1 MNRVYNFSA
10 GPSML
15 PVPVLQKAQADLL
28 DYHGSGMSV
37 MEMSHRS
44 KWFDEIIQNTE
55 AGIRKVL
62 NVPDNYKIGFFQGGA
77 TQQFA
82 MVPLNFMTTG
92 TADYLVTG
100 NFSKKAAEEAA
111 KFGTARIAA
120 SSKDKNFTY
129 IPDVK
134 AIAYDP
140 NASYIHICQNN
151 TIFGT
156 TYKDVPQVDGIPLV
170 ADMSSMIFSEPTDVS
185 KYGCIYF
192 GVQKN
197 VAPAGMAIAIIR
209 DDLLGKSAKGIPAE
223 KIPTMMNYT
232 PLLDKDSMYNT
243 PPCWCIYMT
252 GLVMDYLQNEVGG
265 LEEMAKINHAKA
277 KVLYDYLDGQDF
289 YNNPVQP
296 EYRSMMNVTFT
307 SPNPDMDKKFC
318 AAATEAGFVNLKGH
332 RLVGGMR
339 SSIYNAMP
347 AQGVNDLVDFM
358 EKFRKENA

>member
-1 MNRVYNFSA
+1 MARVYNFSA

-15 PVPVLQKAQADLL
+15 PEAVLKTAQAELL

-44 KWFDEIIQNTE
+44 KWFDEIITNTE
-55 AGIRKVL
+55 AAMRRVL
-62 NVPDNYKIGFFQGGA
+62 NIPDNYKIGFFQGGA

-120 SSKDKNFTY
+120 SSKDRNFTY
-129 IPDVK
+129 IPDVQ
-134 AIAYDP
+134 AIDYDP
-140 NASYIHICQNN
+140 QASYIHICQNN

-156 TYKDVPQVDGIPLV
+156 RYTEVPQVDGIPLI
-170 ADMSSMIFSEPTDVS
+170 ADMSSMICSEPVDVR
-185 KYGCIYF
+185 KYGVIYF

-197 VAPAGMAIAIIR
+197 IAPAGMAVAIVR
-209 DDLLGKSAKGIPAE
+209 EDLLGRSARGLTPE
-223 KIPTMMNYT
+223 QIPTMMNYT
-232 PLLDKDSMYNT
+232 TLLKAGSMYNT

-252 GLVMDYLQNEVGG
+252 GLVMDYLEREVGG
-265 LEEMAKINHAKA
+265 LEEMHRRNAAKA
-277 KVLYDYLDGQDF
+277 KVLYDYLDSQDF
-289 YNNPVQP
+289 YRNPVQK
-296 EYRSMMNVTFT
+296 EYRSLMNVTFT
-307 SPNPDMDKKFC
+307 SPDPETDKAFC
-318 AAATEAGFVNLKGH
+318 AEAAEAGLVNLKGH

-339 SSIYNAMP
+339 ASIYNAMP
-347 AQGVNDLVDFM
+347 AEGVDALVAFM
-358 EKFRKENA
+358 EKFRAAHQ

>member
-223 KIPTMMNYT
+223 KIPTMTNYT
-232 PLLDKDSMYNT
+232 TLLDKDSMYNT

-339 SSIYNAMP
+339 ASIYNAMP

>member
-223 KIPTMMNYT
+223 NIPTMMNYT
-232 PLLDKDSMYNT
+232 TLLDKDSMYNT

-339 SSIYNAMP
+339 ASIYNAMP

>member
-197 VAPAGMAIAIIR
+197 VAPAGMAIAIVR
-209 DDLLGKSAKGIPAE
+209 DDLLGHAADNV
-223 KIPTMMNYT
+223 PTMMNYT
-232 PLLDKDSMYNT
+232 TLLGKDSMYNT

-252 GLVMDYLQNEVGG
+252 GLVLKYLENDIGG
-265 LEEMAKINHAKA
+265 LANMQKINEAKA
-277 KVLYDYLDGQDF
+277 KVLYDYLDGQGF
-289 YNNPVQP
+289 FTNPV
-296 EYRSMMNVTFT
+296 EHRYRSTMNVTFT
-307 SPNPDMDKKFC
+307 SPNADLDKKFC
-318 AAATEAGFVNLKGH
+318 AEAAEAGFVNLKGH

-339 SSIYNAMP
+339 ASIYNAMP
-347 AQGVNDLVDFM
+347 AEGVDKLVDFM

>member
-209 DDLLGKSAKGIPAE
+209 DDLLGKSVKGIPAE

-232 PLLDKDSMYNT
+232 TLLDKDSMYNT

-339 SSIYNAMP
+339 ASIYNAMP

>member
-1 MNRVYNFSA
+1 MARVYNFSA

-15 PVPVLQKAQADLL
+15 PEAVLKTAQEELL

-44 KWFDEIIQNTE
+44 KWFDEIITNTE
-55 AGIRKVL
+55 AAMRRVL
-62 NVPDNYKIGFFQGGA
+62 NIPDNYKIGFFQGGA

-120 SSKDKNFTY
+120 SSKDRNFTY
-129 IPDVK
+129 IPDVQ
-134 AIAYDP
+134 AIDYDSQ
-140 NASYIHICQNN
+140 ASYIHICQNN

-156 TYKDVPQVDGIPLV
+156 RYTEVPQVDGIPLI
-170 ADMSSMIFSEPTDVS
+170 ADMSSMICSEPVDVR
-185 KYGCIYF
+185 KYGVIYF

-197 VAPAGMAIAIIR
+197 IAPAGMAVAIVR
-209 DDLLGKSAKGIPAE
+209 EDLLGRSAKGLTPE
-223 KIPTMMNYT
+223 QIPTMMNYT
-232 PLLDKDSMYNT
+232 TLLKAGSMYNT

-252 GLVMDYLQNEVGG
+252 GLVMDYLEREVGG
-265 LEEMAKINHAKA
+265 LEEMHRRNAAKA
-277 KVLYDYLDGQDF
+277 KVLYDYLDSQDF
-289 YNNPVQP
+289 YRNPVQK
-296 EYRSMMNVTFT
+296 EYRSLMNVTFT
-307 SPNPDMDKKFC
+307 SPDPETDKAFC
-318 AAATEAGFVNLKGH
+318 AEAAEAGLVNLKGH

-339 SSIYNAMP
+339 ASIYNAMP
-347 AQGVNDLVDFM
+347 AEGVDALVAFM
-358 EKFRKENA
+358 EKFRAAHQ

>member
-1 MNRVYNFSA
+1 MARVYNFSA

-15 PVPVLQKAQADLL
+15 PESVLRKAQAELL
-28 DYHGSGMSV
+28 DYHGSGQSV

-44 KWFDEIIQNTE
+44 KWFDDIIQNTE
-55 AGIRKVL
+55 AAMRRVL

-100 NFSKKAAEEAA
+100 NFSKKAAQEAD

-120 SSKDKNFTY
+120 SSKDRNFTY

-134 AIAYDP
+134 AIDYDP

-156 TYKDVPQVDGIPLV
+156 TFVDVPQVEGIPLV
-170 ADMSSMIFSEPTDVS
+170 ADMSSMIFSEPTDVT

-197 VAPAGMAIAIIR
+197 VAPAGMAVAIIR
-209 DDLLGKSAKGIPAE
+209 EDLLGHSAKGIAPE
-223 KIPTMMNYT
+223 NIPTMMNYT
-232 PLLDKDSMYNT
+232 TLLGADSMYNT

-252 GLVMDYLQNEVGG
+252 GLVMDYLEHEVGG
-265 LEEMAKINHAKA
+265 LEEMKKINEAKA
-277 KVLYDYLDGQDF
+277 KVLYDYLDSQDF
-289 YNNPVQP
+289 FHNPVEKP
-296 EYRSMMNVTFT
+296 YRSRMNVTFT
-307 SPNPDMDKKFC
+307 SPTPELDKKFC
-318 AAATEAGFVNLKGH
+318 AEAAEAGLLNLKGH

-339 SSIYNAMP
+339 ASIYNAMP
-347 AQGVNDLVDFM
+347 PQGVQKLVEFM
-358 EKFRKENA
+358 EKFRQENA

>member
-197 VAPAGMAIAIIR
+197 VAPAGMAIAIVR
-209 DDLLGKSAKGIPAE
+209 DDLLGHAADNV
-223 KIPTMMNYT
+223 PTMMNYT
-232 PLLDKDSMYNT
+232 TLLNKDSMYNT

-252 GLVMDYLQNEVGG
+252 GLVLKYLENDIGG
-265 LEEMAKINHAKA
+265 LANMQKINEAKA

-289 YNNPVQP
+289 FTNPV
-296 EYRSMMNVTFT
+296 EHRYRSTMNVTFT
-307 SPNPDMDKKFC
+307 SPNAELDKKFC
-318 AAATEAGFVNLKGH
+318 AEAAEAGFVNLKGH

-339 SSIYNAMP
+339 ASIYNAMP
-347 AQGVNDLVDFM
+347 AEGVDKLVDFM

>member
-223 KIPTMMNYT
+223 KIHTMMTYT
-232 PLLDKDSMYNT
+232 TLLDKDSMYNT

-339 SSIYNAMP
+339 ASIYNAMP

>member
-1 MNRVYNFSA
+1 MARVYNFSA

-15 PVPVLQKAQADLL
+15 PESVLRKAQAELL
-28 DYHGSGMSV
+28 DYHGSGQSV

-44 KWFDEIIQNTE
+44 KWFDDIIQNTE
-55 AGIRKVL
+55 AAMRRVL

-100 NFSKKAAEEAA
+100 NFSKKAAQEAD

-120 SSKDKNFTY
+120 SSKDRNFTY

-134 AIAYDP
+134 AIDYDP

-156 TYKDVPQVDGIPLV
+156 TFVDVPQVEGIPLV
-170 ADMSSMIFSEPTDVS
+170 ADMSSMIFSEPTDVT

-197 VAPAGMAIAIIR
+197 VAPAGMAVAIIR
-209 DDLLGKSAKGIPAE
+209 EDLLGHSAKGIAPE
-223 KIPTMMNYT
+223 NIPTMMNYT
-232 PLLDKDSMYNT
+232 PLLGADSMYNT

-252 GLVMDYLQNEVGG
+252 GLVMDYLEHEVGG
-265 LEEMAKINHAKA
+265 LEEMKKINEAKA
-277 KVLYDYLDGQDF
+277 KVLYDYLDSQDF
-289 YNNPVQP
+289 FHNPVEKP
-296 EYRSMMNVTFT
+296 YRSRMNVTFT
-307 SPNPDMDKKFC
+307 SPTPELDKKFC
-318 AAATEAGFVNLKGH
+318 AEAAEAGLLNLKGH

-339 SSIYNAMP
+339 ASIYNAMP
-347 AQGVNDLVDFM
+347 PQGVQKLVEFM
-358 EKFRKENA
+358 EKFRQENA

>member
-1 MNRVYNFSA
+1 MARVYNFSA

-15 PVPVLQKAQADLL
+15 PEAVLKTAQAELL

-44 KWFDEIIQNTE
+44 KWFDEIITNTE
-55 AGIRKVL
+55 AAMRRVL
-62 NVPDNYKIGFFQGGA
+62 NIPDNYKVGFFQGGA

-129 IPDVK
+129 IPDVA
-134 AIAYDP
+134 AIDYDP

-156 TYKDVPQVDGIPLV
+156 KYVDVPQVDGIPLV
-170 ADMSSMIFSEPTDVS
+170 ADMSSMICSEPVDVS
-185 KYGCIYF
+185 KYGVIYF

-197 VAPAGMAIAIIR
+197 IAPAGMAVAIVR
-209 DDLLGKSAKGIPAE
+209 DDLLGKAAKGLTPD

-232 PLLDKDSMYNT
+232 TLLNADSMYNT
-243 PPCWCIYMT
+243 PPCWCIY
-252 GLVMDYLQNEVGG
+252 
-265 LEEMAKINHAKA
+265 
-277 KVLYDYLDGQDF
+277 
-289 YNNPVQP
+289 
-296 EYRSMMNVTFT
+296 
-307 SPNPDMDKKFC
+307 
-318 AAATEAGFVNLKGH
+318 
-332 RLVGGMR
+332 
-339 SSIYNAMP
+339 
-347 AQGVNDLVDFM
+347 
-358 EKFRKENA
+358 